1 MFDIGWGEF
10 VVIGAVALV
19 VIGPKELPS
28 VLRTVGGAVSK
39 LKRMAGD
46 FQQQFNEAI
55 RDSEFEEARKAF
67 DGANNTINSTSTFN
81 PIQTIREEIKNA
93 VEGTGATPAST
104 TPATTTP
111 VTPSDVQATA
121 PQPILDIPAPP
132 PVPDLTPEQIH
143 AAFASE
149 PAAPVEEAAPPP
161 KRRRARKADVVA
173 DAESAPAEPTT
184 VAASSTEPVAA
195 AGDEA
200 EPAKPKRRPRKPKT
214 TDDEG
219 AAG

>member
-1 MFDIGWGEF
+1 M
-10 VVIGAVALV
+10 
-19 VIGPKELPS
+19 
-28 VLRTVGGAVSK
+28 GGAVSK